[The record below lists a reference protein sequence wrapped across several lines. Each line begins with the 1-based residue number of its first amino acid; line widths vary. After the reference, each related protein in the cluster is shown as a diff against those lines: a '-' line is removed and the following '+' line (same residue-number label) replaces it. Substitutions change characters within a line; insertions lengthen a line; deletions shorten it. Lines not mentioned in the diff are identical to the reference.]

1 LFYTQCSGGERMTC
15 DAMVYIVE
23 DEEPVRKSM
32 GKLMKSVGYRYQEY
46 ANGEDFLSALDSDLE
61 PGCILVDVCMPGLS
75 GLELQQVLNDRA
87 IGMPMIL
94 ISGHADVPMAV
105 KALKAGAEDFIE
117 KPYRSEELIVKIRK
131 CLAGEDKRKK
141 SAELQKRI
149 ESRLKLLTPREK
161 DVMFGLADGK
171 RNKEIAADLGLS
183 PRTVEAH
190 RASLMDKLQAKTV
203 SEVVRYA
210 FFENGDLK
218 PE

>member
-1 LFYTQCSGGERMTC
+1 MTTE
-15 DAMVYIVE
+15 AIVYIVE

-32 GKLMKSVGYRYQEY
+32 GKLMRSVGYRFREF
-46 ANGEDFLSALDSDLE
+46 ASGDEFLAALDEQLE
-61 PGCILVDVCMPGLS
+61 SGCILIDVCMPGLS
-75 GLELQQVLNDRA
+75 GLELQKVLNDRD

-117 KPYRSEELIVKIRK
+117 KPYRSEELIVKIRE

-141 SAELQKRI
+141 SAELQRRI
-149 ESRLKLLTPREK
+149 ESRLRLLTPREK

-190 RASLMDKLQAKTV
+190 RANLMDKLQAKTV

-210 FFENGDLK
+210 FFENGELK